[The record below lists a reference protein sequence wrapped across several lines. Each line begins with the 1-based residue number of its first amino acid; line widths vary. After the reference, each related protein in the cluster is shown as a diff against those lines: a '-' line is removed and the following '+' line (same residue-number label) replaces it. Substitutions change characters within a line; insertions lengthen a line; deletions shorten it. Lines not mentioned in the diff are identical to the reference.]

1 MPKAPVGTHPA
12 SEPALRDAAD
22 AAMLRPMDETPPS
35 GPRAGDID
43 PGAPPMSSLELSR
56 ELMAAISRL
65 QGRDVGATL
74 DRAMIA
80 LGLHRTV
87 EEVLL
92 PCMREVG
99 TRWSR
104 GLCDAQEE
112 QLATLVVR
120 SWLVQRGREAPPA
133 LNERPVVLACGPLDG
148 HTIALETFG
157 VLLSHAQL
165 GCLNLGAQ
173 VSPAALATAVDTTS
187 AQAVVVVSHLARNRA
202 AAVSALRAVGDSSA
216 TLFYAGAAFRT
227 TATRHR
233 VPGRYLGGNLSGAA
247 TLVRTQLLRTTG

>member
-1 MPKAPVGTHPA
+1 MPEAPVGTHPA

-22 AAMLRPMDETPPS
+22 ASMLRPMDETPPS
-35 GPRAGDID
+35 GLRAGNID
-43 PGAPPMSSLELSR
+43 PGAPPLSSLELGR
-56 ELMAAISRL
+56 ELLAAISRL
-65 QGRDVGATL
+65 EGHDVSAAL
-74 DRAMIA
+74 DRTVIA

-104 GLCDAQEE
+104 GLCDSQEE
-112 QLATLVVR
+112 QLATTIVQ
-120 SWLVQRGREAPPA
+120 SWLVQRGREAPPP
-133 LNERPVVLACGPLDG
+133 LSERAVVLACGPLDG

-173 VSPAALATAVDTTS
+173 VSPTALATAVDTTS
-187 AQAVVVVSHLARNRA
+187 AQAVVLVSHLARNRA
-202 AAVSALRAVGDSSA
+202 AAVSALRAVEHRSA

-227 TATRHR
+227 AATRR
-233 VPGRYLGGNLSGAA
+233 GVPGHYLGGNLSDAA
-247 TLVRTQLLRTTG
+247 TQVRTQLLRTTG